1 MMVFLLHGCSTG
13 KWNGAVVNVTSQ
25 TATSEDFDI
34 TGSIPTSAFQVDLTV
49 QAGKNVSIGDHPV
62 TLTGISIQTSKGEG
76 YGNTDTEDFDVEKLA
91 VDISGPP
98 YVIIDNSTLYD
109 NSPVDSTYT
118 ASVQGAPDPLNMAY
132 EWTISPNINN
142 LSTLSGAP
150 NTLPVDGAGPEGAGN
165 ITCVAYSNG
174 TNQSGSK
181 QVTVQDEYV
190 VEETSSNVPGQMSSP
205 LLAQFGP
212 FNNGGTTAAK
222 VQVSQSKTVSQ
233 TVTVG
238 FTESAGAADGP
249 IEAKFGLSASTSATI
264 SGTISVD
271 TTLTVPPMTSDTL
284 QEFPS
289 TDTDTGTYQIWG
301 ISGLL
306 QSGTWVYVQ
315 LAPGPMPAAQ
325 TIVQEPYS
333 P

>member
-1 MMVFLLHGCSTG
+1 MVKNRVFHYLEPKAAGLVLFAVFGGAECRAFAAAPHKFLRAAQRQWRSE
-13 KWNGAVVNVTSQ
+13 VTPADRRLIRKAD
-25 TATSEDFDI
+25 TAL
-34 TGSIPTSAFQVDLTV
+34 ACL
-49 QAGKNVSIGDHPV
+49 K
-62 TLTGISIQTSKGEG
+62 L
-76 YGNTDTEDFDVEKLA
+76 TEDFSLKKLA
-91 VDISGPP
+91 VDISGAP

-109 NSPVDSTYT
+109 NSPVDSTDT
-118 ASVQGAPDPLNMAY
+118 ASVQGVPDPLNMAY